1 VLSNSRFIMLIRL
14 TGTCRVYPK
23 AVAIVTTFLTM
34 LHYRHYLDHPLPSAL
49 KMKEEIETLV
59 TLYNAKKRT
68 ITTLKMKSVKRA

>member
-1 VLSNSRFIMLIRL
+1 
-14 TGTCRVYPK
+14 
-23 AVAIVTTFLTM
+23 M

-68 ITTLKMKSVKRA
+68 ITTLEMKSVKRA